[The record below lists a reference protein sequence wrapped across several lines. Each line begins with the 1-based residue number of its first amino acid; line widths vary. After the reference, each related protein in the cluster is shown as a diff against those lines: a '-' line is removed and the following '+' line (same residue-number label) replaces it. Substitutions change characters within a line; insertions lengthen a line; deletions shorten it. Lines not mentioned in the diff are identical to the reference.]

1 MMALGW
7 KVVFFLV
14 VVSWAEA
21 EVEEEEEEAVG
32 EQMVDPEEVLVV
44 EAHPGMEDAEEV
56 GHPGM
61 LVQMGFPRLLH
72 VEVQIEDG
80 LLVPDLHHC

>member
-14 VVSWAEA
+14 VVSWAVA

-32 EQMVDPEEVLVV
+32 EQMVDPEEVLEV
-44 EAHPGMEDAEEV
+44 EALPGMEDAEEV

-61 LVQMGFPRLLH
+61 
-72 VEVQIEDG
+72 
-80 LLVPDLHHC
+80 

>member
-14 VVSWAEA
+14 VVSWAAA
-21 EVEEEEEEAVG
+21 EVEEAEEEEAVG
-32 EQMVDPEEVLVV
+32 EQMVGPEEVLEVV
-44 EAHPGMEDAEEV
+44 LEVEDHPGMEDPEEV

-61 LVQMGFPRLLH
+61 
-72 VEVQIEDG
+72 
-80 LLVPDLHHC
+80 

>member
-14 VVSWAEA
+14 VVSWAAA
-21 EVEEEEEEAVG
+21 EVEEAEAVG
-32 EQMVDPEEVLVV
+32 EQMVGPEEVLEVV
-44 EAHPGMEDAEEV
+44 LEVEDHPGMEDPEEV

-61 LVQMGFPRLLH
+61 
-72 VEVQIEDG
+72 
-80 LLVPDLHHC
+80 